1 MPRAKQC
8 PSHHITLYKSK
19 NFNCY
24 RRRYWLLLLSRLS
37 QTRHTSDT
45 AAKGSGYEIFWQHTR
60 VITGHSRAL
69 CQNIRKH
76 SSCHTL
82 IIKQISLTVLCVA
95 ELKLYLRGSWPASLS
110 ARLWFCLAAHSQQV
124 SLPIWICSL
133 SRFGS
138 RELRKRGGI
147 GAFPHGLESTE
158 YPCSVTP
165 FPSLHLT
172 LTQA

>member
-1 MPRAKQC
+1 MAVPRAKQC

-24 RRRYWLLLLSRLS
+24 LRRHWLLLLSRLS
-37 QTRHTSDT
+37 QIRHTSDT

-69 CQNIRKH
+69 CQNLRKH

-82 IIKQISLTVLCVA
+82 IIKQISLTVLCVV

-110 ARLWFCLAAHSQQV
+110 AQLWFCLAAHSHK
-124 SLPIWICSL
+124 SPSL
-133 SRFGS
+133 SESAVF
-138 RELRKRGGI
+138 LDLD
-147 GAFPHGLESTE
+147 LESWESEGVLELSLMDWSPLSTHAQWLH
-158 YPCSVTP
+158 
-165 FPSLHLT
+165 FPASISL
-172 LTQA
+172 